1 MSLTLEFEA
10 MNQKAEF
17 IIAEMAMNLF
27 NELQTRTPVDTGQL
41 KTAWQFQKVADG
53 WLFSNNMNYAS
64 FIFNGLKVIDN
75 KTIGSKDLKDG
86 VYPIIQR
93 YNMEL
98 TRRLDLLRG

>member
-10 MNQKAEF
+10 MNAKAEF
-17 IIAEMAMNLF
+17 IIAQMAMNLF

-41 KTAWQFQKVADG
+41 KTAWEFHKVADG
-53 WLFSNNMNYAS
+53 WVFSNNMGYAS

-75 KTIGSKDLKDG
+75 KTIGSKQLPDG
-86 VYPIIQR
+86 VFPILQR
-93 YNMEL
+93 HNIEL